1 MLINILIVALGGGIG
16 ASSRYLVSS
25 WAAER
30 FGPNFPY
37 GTLIVNVAG
46 CFIIGLFMALV
57 TDKLVVKPEWR
68 LFVTTGFLG
77 GLTTFSSFSYETMK
91 LLQEADISLAL
102 YNVLANC
109 MIGFLA
115 TWMGINL
122 ARYMTL
128 LQ

>member
-1 MLINILIVALGGGIG
+1 MMINILIVAIGGGIG
-16 ASSRYLVSS
+16 AASRYLVSS

-30 FGPNFPY
+30 FGSGFPY

-46 CFIIGLFMALV
+46 CFIIGLFLALV
-57 TDKLVVKPEWR
+57 TDKIVVKPEWR

-91 LLQEADISLAL
+91 LLQEADISLAV

-109 MIGFLA
+109 VIGFLA
-115 TWMGINL
+115 TWVGINF
-122 ARYMTL
+122 ARYLTL
-128 LQ
+128 S

>member
-1 MLINILIVALGGGIG
+1 MINILIVAIGGGIG
-16 ASSRYLVSS
+16 AASRYLVSS

-30 FGPNFPY
+30 FGSGFPY

-46 CFIIGLFMALV
+46 CFIIGLFLALV
-57 TDKLVVKPEWR
+57 TDKIVVKPEWR

-91 LLQEADISLAL
+91 LLQEADISLAV

-109 MIGFLA
+109 VIGFLA
-115 TWMGINL
+115 TWVGINF
-122 ARYMTL
+122 ARYLTL
-128 LQ
+128 S